1 MSAKSKTV
9 NLGGIFPLKLKHNT
23 IIQILLLGIG
33 QEKCVKFIEISC
45 SADVNIR
52 KKVEENL
59 NSYGPLIRNLQI
71 MYAH

>member
-9 NLGGIFPLKLKHNT
+9 NLGEIFPLKLKQN
-23 IIQILLLGIG
+23 IISQILLLRRG
-33 QEKCVKFIEISC
+33 QEKYVKFIEISY
-45 SADVNIR
+45 SADVNIT

-71 MYAH
+71 MYVH

>member
-9 NLGGIFPLKLKHNT
+9 NLGGIFPLHLKQN
-23 IIQILLLGIG
+23 IISQILLLGIG

-45 SADVNIR
+45 SADVNIT

>member
-9 NLGGIFPLKLKHNT
+9 NLGEIFPLHLKQN
-23 IIQILLLGIG
+23 IISQILLLGIG

-45 SADVNIR
+45 SADVNIT

>member
-1 MSAKSKTV
+1 MSAKSKNV

-33 QEKCVKFIEISC
+33 QEKCVKCIEISC
-45 SADVNIR
+45 SADVNIT

>member
-9 NLGGIFPLKLKHNT
+9 NLGGIFPLKLKHN
-23 IIQILLLGIG
+23 IISQILLLGIG
-33 QEKCVKFIEISC
+33 QEICVKFIEISC
-45 SADVNIR
+45 SADVNIT

-59 NSYGPLIRNLQI
+59 NSYGQLIHNLQI

>member
-9 NLGGIFPLKLKHNT
+9 NLGGIFPLKLKYN
-23 IIQILLLGIG
+23 IISQILLLGIG

-45 SADVNIR
+45 SADVNIT

>member
-9 NLGGIFPLKLKHNT
+9 NLGGIFPLHLKQN
-23 IIQILLLGIG
+23 IISQILLLGIG
-33 QEKCVKFIEISC
+33 QEKCVKYIEISC
-45 SADVNIR
+45 SADVNIT

>member
-1 MSAKSKTV
+1 MSAKLKTV
-9 NLGGIFPLKLKHNT
+9 NLGGIFPLHLKQN
-23 IIQILLLGIG
+23 IISQILLLGIG

-45 SADVNIR
+45 SADVNIT